1 MNEGGSRWGNI
12 LSAFGFGSS
21 APTFGSEPI
30 NVGSE
35 QTGDPNMQTNNQ
47 NFASRNKFVIIGGVA
62 VASVLLFLYF
72 KKK

>member
-1 MNEGGSRWGNI
+1 MNEGRSSWGSI

-30 NVGSE
+30 SVTTE
-35 QTGDPNMQTNNQ
+35 QSGDPNAQPNNQ
-47 NFASRNKFVIIGGVA
+47 SFASRNKFVIIGGVA
-62 VASVLLFLYF
+62 VASLLLFLYF